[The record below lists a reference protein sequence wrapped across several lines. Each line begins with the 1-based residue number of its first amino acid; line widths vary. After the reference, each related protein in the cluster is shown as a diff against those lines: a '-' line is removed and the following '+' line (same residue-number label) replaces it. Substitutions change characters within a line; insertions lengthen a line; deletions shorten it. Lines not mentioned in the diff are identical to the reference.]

1 MLVGNK
7 MFRDFL
13 SGIELD
19 VSLTLLAVSIK
30 VTSYRKIVTLAVT
43 EQ

>member
-1 MLVGNK
+1 MNVSRKQNVST
-7 MFRDFL
+7 FL
-13 SGIELD
+13 SELD

-30 VTSYRKIVTLAVT
+30 VTVYRKLATFMET

>member
-1 MLVGNK
+1 MLIGNK
-7 MFRDFL
+7 MFQHFL
-13 SGIELD
+13 SGIEFD

-30 VTSYRKIVTLAVT
+30 VTSYTKIVTLTVT

>member
-7 MFRDFL
+7 MFQCFL

-19 VSLTLLAVSIK
+19 LSLTLLAVSIK
-30 VTSYRKIVTLAVT
+30 VASYRKLVSLTVT
-43 EQ
+43 EE

>member
-7 MFRDFL
+7 MFQCFL

-19 VSLTLLAVSIK
+19 VRLTLAVFIQ
-30 VTSYRKIVTLAVT
+30 VTSYRKIVTLTVT